1 MKQQNIVG
9 YIRFSTIDQKKGYGT
24 DIQRRE
30 IEQFAATRG
39 WRLNAFYID
48 EALSGAE
55 KNRADFDRLLQ
66 DCRAGRITVV
76 IVASLCR
83 FARSVRFAENFFH
96 ELGKRGVTVCFADLP
111 YYNGDDD
118 KDVMRRQL
126 DEVWAEYD
134 RKRIIKRLK
143 DGREARARSGK
154 LGGGNLP
161 YGYVRLETLEGGRRA
176 KRIETN
182 EDEADVIRSIFA
194 LDGQGRTTTQI
205 ANTLNEQ
212 GSRRRNGEPWTARQ
226 VRKIVT
232 RRALYA
238 EGVVKYG
245 NSTGMN
251 GAWIVVR

>member
-1 MKQQNIVG
+1 MKQQKTVG

-24 DIQRRE
+24 DIQRCD
-30 IEQFAATRG
+30 IEHFAETRS
-39 WRLNAFYID
+39 WQLDAFYID

-55 KNRADFDRLLQ
+55 ENRADFDRLLR
-66 DCRAGRITVV
+66 DCRAGRIKVV

-96 ELGKRGVTVCFADLP
+96 ELGELGVTVCFADLP
-111 YYNGDDD
+111 YYNGEDD

-161 YGYVRLETLEGGRRA
+161 YGYGRLDVVERDLRA
-176 KRIETN
+176 KRIEIN
-182 EDEADVIRSIFA
+182 KAEAEIIRTIFA
-194 LDGQGRTTTQI
+194 LEGQGHTPPQI
-205 ANTLNEQ
+205 ADALNRR
-212 GSRRRNGEPWTARQ
+212 GDCRRNGEPWTARQ
-226 VRKIVT
+226 VRKILS
-232 RRALYA
+232 RRALYVD
-238 EGVVKYG
+238 GVVQYG
-245 NSTGMN
+245 RSQGRSA
-251 GAWIVVR
+251 AWVVVR